1 MWTPLIYMGQTPK
14 VTASTLKRIAG
25 VSGKQYKKV
34 TWHSTTLTIKQTLTI
49 KEYIDTVHSII
60 QSCMTP
66 EETCAVELLDF
77 AIRLNIISSYAFV
90 ELPEPLEDMFY
101 IIYSSDLYETVCK
114 NVNNSQVTSIKD
126 TVIRMIG

>member
-1 MWTPLIYMGQTPK
+1 MGQIPK
-14 VTASTLKRIAG
+14 VTANTLKRIAG

-34 TWHSTTLTIKQTLTI
+34 QWHSTTITIKQALTI
-49 KEYIDTVHSII
+49 KEYIDTIHSII

-90 ELPEPLEDMFY
+90 ELPESLEDIFY
-101 IIYSSDLYETVCK
+101 IVYSTDLYDVVLK
-114 NVNNSQVTSIKD
+114 NVCSSQVESIRD
-126 TVIRMIG
+126 TVNKMIGC

>member
-1 MWTPLIYMGQTPK
+1 MGTDVYMGQTPK

-34 TWHSTTLTIKQTLTI
+34 TWHSATITVKQSLTV
-49 KEYIDTVHSII
+49 KEYIDTIHSII

-66 EETCAVELLDF
+66 DETCAVELLDF
-77 AIRLNIISSYAFV
+77 AIRSNVISSYAFV
-90 ELPEPLEDMFY
+90 ELPESLEDMFY
-101 IIYSSDLYETVCK
+101 IVYCSDLYETICR
-114 NVNNSQVTSIKD
+114 NSNSIQIDSIKE

>member
-1 MWTPLIYMGQTPK
+1 MGTDVYMGQTPK

-34 TWHSTTLTIKQTLTI
+34 TWHSTTITVKQSLTV
-49 KEYIDTVHSII
+49 KEYIDTIHSII

-66 EETCAVELLDF
+66 DETCAVELLDF
-77 AIRLNIISSYAFV
+77 AIRSNVISSYAFV
-90 ELPEPLEDMFY
+90 ELPESLEDMFY
-101 IIYSSDLYETVCK
+101 IVYCSDLYETICR
-114 NVNNSQVTSIKD
+114 NSNSTQIDSIKE

>member
-1 MWTPLIYMGQTPK
+1 MGTDVYMGQTPK

-90 ELPEPLEDMFY
+90 ELPESLEDMFY
-101 IIYSSDLYETVCK
+101 IVYSSDLYETVCK
-114 NVNNSQVTSIKD
+114 NVNNSQVASIKD